1 MIALWFILN
10 SGRGV
15 LEIFFQDVV
24 FHMKLLI
31 FFLKLNTNDGM
42 EYLKMI
48 ARDVA

>member
-1 MIALWFILN
+1 MVYFEF
-10 SGRGV
+10 GEGG
-15 LEIFFQDVV
+15 IFPKCCFSYET
-24 FHMKLLI
+24 I

>member
-1 MIALWFILN
+1 MVYFEF
-10 SGRGV
+10 GEGGV
-15 LEIFFQDVV
+15 GDIFPRCYFSYET
-24 FHMKLLI
+24 I